1 MIVIQ
6 TKREKEKELEMIKE
20 EEIRE
25 AGGETRV
32 NWGQGIKI
40 VRWNNGN
47 YYEPERDESNLD
59 SDEEK
64 EKKVDEEGDKNSVKK
79 NGGILE
85 VTEI

>member
-1 MIVIQ
+1 
-6 TKREKEKELEMIKE
+6 
-20 EEIRE
+20 
-25 AGGETRV
+25 V

-47 YYEPERDESNLD
+47 YYEPERDESNMD

-64 EKKVDEEGDKNSVKK
+64 EKKIDDDIDKNSVKK